1 MFNKLNL
8 GKMRENEYYFVQKS
22 NKKEYFPCRVIKLH
36 NSWAEVENLETEKK
50 EDLIFIHHKTEI
62 DIRFQNRF
70 QKINTFIEEKE
81 VVLCPFIPSLGED
94 NSSLSLEIFLF
105 LTKKDEI
112 KKLEK
117 KFNNEWNEYLKEVEK
132 CRIERD
138 IKRKE
143 FVERLKKLNYIITIE
158 DLFERLEEKYNITFS
173 LEEKRNIIL
182 KLDKPQR

>member
-70 QKINTFIEEKE
+70 QKINTFIEEKAREEFNLIKDGEE
-81 VVLCPFIPSLGED
+81 V
-94 NSSLSLEIFLF
+94 
-105 LTKKDEI
+105 
-112 KKLEK
+112 
-117 KFNNEWNEYLKEVEK
+117 
-132 CRIERD
+132 D
-138 IKRKE
+138 I
-143 FVERLKKLNYIITIE
+143 LKKE
-158 DLFERLEEKYNITFS
+158 
-173 LEEKRNIIL
+173 
-182 KLDKPQR
+182 